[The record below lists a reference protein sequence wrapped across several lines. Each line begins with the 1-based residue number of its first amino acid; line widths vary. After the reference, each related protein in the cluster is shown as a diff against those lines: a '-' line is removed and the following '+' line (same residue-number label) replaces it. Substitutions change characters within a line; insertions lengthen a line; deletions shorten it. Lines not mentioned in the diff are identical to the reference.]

1 MSRSATMARLPANVL
16 IFLIELYRTYVSPTR
31 MPVCRFTPTCSEYA
45 VTALRTRG
53 VVIGLGLTVV
63 RLAKCAPWH
72 PGGWDPVPERKRSTV
87 RADPADGAATDT
99 ASQDPSLPAGP
110 RSEPNACKGSPHAV
124 IGDTNDGSA

>member
-1 MSRSATMARLPANVL
+1 MTALRTAARLPARAL

-53 VVIGLGLTVV
+53 LFVGLGLTAV

-72 PGGWDPVPERKRSTV
+72 PGGWDPVPERKASPT
-87 RADPADGAATDT
+87 RAET
-99 ASQDPSLPAGP
+99 
-110 RSEPNACKGSPHAV
+110 SEPNAASTCKGSPPAV
-124 IGDTNDGSA
+124 TGDTTDGSA